1 MSCRPVMLSAR
12 TSKVL
17 KPWATS
23 KGAAAG
29 VRLRRFVDFLDSH
42 NPNDNEFTKPKRIND
57 YINQMPFIDD
67 RTHWKKEDYWASS
80 AEKLATNGG
89 DCEDFSV
96 AKY

>member
-1 MSCRPVMLSAR
+1 MLSAR

-42 NPNDNEFTKPKRIND
+42 NPNDNEFTKP
-57 YINQMPFIDD
+57 
-67 RTHWKKEDYWASS
+67 
-80 AEKLATNGG
+80 
-89 DCEDFSV
+89 
-96 AKY
+96 